1 MVRPKVKPEIKR
13 KRSYMRLNDQEKQIV
28 EEKAARYGYKSV
40 AAYLRDAGI
49 HENIYVEE
57 LEGKNEVLQKSSE
70 LIDLVREYR
79 NDQKNILLRS
89 MLTPEDI
96 RMKTRQMEVCLLKAL
111 IAVSIMQYVNLW
123 PI

>member
-57 LEGKNEVLQKSSE
+57 LEGKKEVLQKSSE

-89 MLTPEDI
+89 MLTPS
-96 RMKTRQMEVCLLKAL
+96 
-111 IAVSIMQYVNLW
+111 SIMKV
-123 PI
+123 